1 MKVKTR
7 IKYEES
13 YLPPRCRKLRY
24 RDREEFIDVNLTEAS
39 MDQVSLAFE
48 DNSFLGYGKIY
59 AFRKKL
65 WRKIEKNELIGGNTD
80 AYQNALEV
88 YCHMRKN
95 SSEFF
100 PRSWRDGEHPD
111 KKYMVALARRAARMY
126 LVIGGDLYVLTEE
139 PRYLV
144 NVFGM
149 GNNHGGTGLFCEYA
163 YNTNIPKDSYFS
175 ALQGEE
181 AVAYA
186 NLVAEKRG
194 DTKDIGKF
202 KPFIICHMPELVKIK
217 PNKWHDGE

>member
-1 MKVKTR
+1 
-7 IKYEES
+7 
-13 YLPPRCRKLRY
+13 
-24 RDREEFIDVNLTEAS
+24 
-39 MDQVSLAFE
+39 
-48 DNSFLGYGKIY
+48 
-59 AFRKKL
+59 
-65 WRKIEKNELIGGNTD
+65 
-80 AYQNALEV
+80 
-88 YCHMRKN
+88 MRKN

-126 LVIGGDLYVLTEE
+126 LVIDGDLYVLTEE
-139 PRYLV
+139 PRYLI

-163 YNTNIPKDSYFS
+163 YNTNIPKESYFS

-194 DTKDIGKF
+194 DTKDIGRF

-217 PNKWHDGE
+217 PNKWHCKKTLIE